1 MLRPYNRGVER
12 IGSVSAGRRYRA
24 RGVSVGRRDR
34 ARRSAPSLSCGIH
47 SSSPLPCRQN
57 SSPNRAP
64 RQLPATPESGA
75 RNACAAAAK
84 AAASPAPD
92 TPREEIPPCPA
103 ASWSARDSPR
113 AAARLHLPA
122 ARRIVPAAAVEESLS
137 RDVPAVRLLKTDA
150 AGNPIDQETRQD
162 DTTPEKDHQDKIH

>member
-1 MLRPYNRGVER
+1 MLRPYNRGVEP

-24 RGVSVGRRDR
+24 RGVSVGGSDR
-34 ARRSAPSLSCGIH
+34 ARRAGPSLSCGIH

-57 SSPNRAP
+57 LCWLRARNRL
-64 RQLPATPESGA
+64 RATPESGA

-113 AAARLHLPA
+113 AAAPLRLPA
-122 ARRIVPAAAVEESLS
+122 ARRIVPAAAVEENPACTSLFAIVL
-137 RDVPAVRLLKTDA
+137 RVGCD
-150 AGNPIDQETRQD
+150 
-162 DTTPEKDHQDKIH
+162 